1 MEGPGIEL
9 LEYPAPR
16 DGRAAPE
23 LRANDVAHWQT
34 TVIADAPSRVND
46 LLRQRIFSLVSPNVI
61 SLSGDRL
68 GFGAG
73 ILVRDVDG
81 HGRRIASRSET
92 SPRGSESNS
101 HQRVAFRRTAEMI
114 RSTIRTG
121 LLAITAFALTATF
134 AAAQGHTSSKF
145 SGAKVNAG
153 TVTHSVKDGKN
164 ILTLSS
170 DFQVPD
176 TPDPHWQIVDS
187 KGNTYLLQRLGVKSL
202 GGLAKD
208 RINTSITLPAYVKDV
223 AKVQIYCAWAEAVL
237 GEASFGA
244 PLATMTMD
252 K

>member
-1 MEGPGIEL
+1 
-9 LEYPAPR
+9 
-16 DGRAAPE
+16 
-23 LRANDVAHWQT
+23 
-34 TVIADAPSRVND
+34 
-46 LLRQRIFSLVSPNVI
+46 
-61 SLSGDRL
+61 
-68 GFGAG
+68 
-73 ILVRDVDG
+73 
-81 HGRRIASRSET
+81 
-92 SPRGSESNS
+92 
-101 HQRVAFRRTAEMI
+101 MI
-114 RSTIRTG
+114 RGTIRTG
-121 LLAITAFALTATF
+121 LLAMTTLALVVASTTF

-164 ILTLSS
+164 VLTLSS

-176 TPDPHWQIVDS
+176 TPDPHWQVVDS

-237 GEASFGA
+237 GEASFNA
-244 PLATMTMD
+244 PMMTME